1 MRCIPFFALLLALS
15 LLSACANIVPPSGGP
30 ADRTPPQL
38 LNIQPQDSLRNTRI
52 NKIVLKF
59 DEYVNIADVA
69 KELQISPMLKNAPS
83 MTAAG
88 KTVTIK
94 IQDSLLSDNTTYTI
108 NIGHAVKDV
117 HEGNSY
123 SGTTYIFSTGAWFD
137 SLQVKGK
144 IIDAAS
150 GKIDSSGN
158 VRVLLYDAANDINI
172 VSLQKP
178 VYVCTSDKKGNFI
191 FKGIPNK
198 AFRIY
203 ALKENNGNLIFDKE
217 DEYIGFSAKT
227 VLPALDTAGITLSI
241 FKEKT
246 DSSKS
251 KTANNTE
258 QSDDKFD
265 RKPKAT
271 SSQTLDAKTFN
282 YKALV
287 DTSNKN
293 KGSQEL
299 NQALAIQF
307 SRSLT
312 QYDVQKILLTADSN
326 EIEVQCKYNFILD
339 SSKKKLSLQN
349 QWMPNTNYTL
359 RLIKNFASDSSLSN
373 LMPCKYYFKTK
384 AEEDYGTLDIIVPE
398 RYVANNNYLLQIML
412 NDKVIYLAP
421 INQQNKTIKYL
432 SEGIY
437 QLSIVT
443 DVNHD
448 GTWTSGQLKTE
459 QQAEPVLPF
468 PDAVLMKAGWEH
480 VVDFEPKKNK

>member
-30 ADRTPPQL
+30 ADRTAPKL
-38 LNIQPQDSLRNTRI
+38 LSINPKDSLRNTRL
-52 NKIVLKF
+52 NKIELKF
-59 DEYVNIADVA
+59 DEYVNVADVA

-108 NIGHAVKDV
+108 NTGHAIKDL
-117 HEGNSY
+117 HEGNLY
-123 SGTTYIFSTGAWFD
+123 AGTTFIFSTGAWFD
-137 SLQVKGK
+137 SLQLKGN

-158 VRVLLYDAANDINI
+158 VRVLLYSADSGINV
-172 VSLQKP
+172 VSVQKP
-178 VYVCTSDKKGNFI
+178 MYVCTSDKKGNFI
-191 FKGIPNK
+191 FKGLPNK

-203 ALKENNGNLIFDKE
+203 ALKENNGNLLFDKD
-217 DEYIGFSAKT
+217 DEYIGFSNKT
-227 VLPALDTAGITLSI
+227 VQPKLDTNGITLRI
-241 FKEKT
+241 FKEKI
-246 DSSKS
+246 DSSK
-251 KTANNTE
+251 TASNTT

-265 RKPKAT
+265 RKPKA
-271 SSQTLDAKTFN
+271 SNSQGLDSKTFM
-282 YKALV
+282 YKVLV

-299 NQALAIQF
+299 NQALAIEF

-312 QYDVQKILLTADSN
+312 QYDVEKIVLTADSN
-326 EIEVQCKYNFILD
+326 DIEVQCKYNIVLD
-339 SSKKKLSLQN
+339 SSKKKLSIQN
-349 QWMPNTNYTL
+349 LWKPNTNYTL
-359 RLIKNFASDSSLSN
+359 RLIKNFASDSSLGN

-398 RYVANNNYLLQIML
+398 QYIGKQYLLQVML
-412 NDKVIYLAP
+412 NDKLIYLAP
-421 INQQNKTIKYL
+421 ISQQNKTIQYL
-432 SEGIY
+432 SEGTY

-448 GTWTSGQLKTE
+448 GTWTSGQLKAE

-480 VVDFEPKKNK
+480 VVDFEPKKK